1 MPKPFGPS
9 LCKAC
14 STHEVLLCTLP
25 PKQKGSSSTNCWSRP
40 SAPPEFDPADEP
52 PAYPPPCQPSPSPS
66 SNSPTN
72 PETSPDSPSTL
83 LLHLPDSPS
92 PLPSPLATGS
102 RTQRMFPLREVSG
115 PEDPTQVHV
124 SFSLSDMSQTEE
136 KLGSFSENPTRY
148 RKEFLRLSQAYN
160 LTWSD
165 IYYILNA
172 TFTLSLS

>member
-25 PKQKGSSSTNCWSRP
+25 PKQKGSSSSTNRPWRP

-52 PAYPPPCQPSPSPS
+52 PPYPPPHQPSPSPS
-66 SNSPTN
+66 SNSPPG
-72 PETSPDSPSTL
+72 PETSLDSPST
-83 LLHLPDSPS
+83 PATRSP
-92 PLPSPLATGS
+92 
-102 RTQRMFPLREVSG
+102 TQYMFPLREVAG
-115 PEDPTQVHV
+115 PEGPTRVHV
-124 SFSLSDMSQTEE
+124 PFSLSDMSQIEE

-148 RKEFLRLSQAYN
+148 RKEFLRLSQAYK

-165 IYYILNA
+165 LYYILHA
-172 TFTLSLS
+172 ISHPR